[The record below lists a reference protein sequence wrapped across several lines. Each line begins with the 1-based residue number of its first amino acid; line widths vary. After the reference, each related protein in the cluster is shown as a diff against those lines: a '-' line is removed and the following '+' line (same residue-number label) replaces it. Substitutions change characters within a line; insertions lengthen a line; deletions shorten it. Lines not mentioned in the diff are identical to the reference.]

1 MADIEYLEEERKK
14 LWAKVTEQEGIINN
28 LIKKLLIAEKQI
40 KDNSIAI
47 NNRMSDDERAAK
59 QASRETSRFRNLA
72 REKCDEV
79 DALRQRLETEYN
91 NLQQLVTENI
101 ESKKSVNAQFK
112 AIEDKN
118 NKIQDAQNELLNSET
133 ALKPIMQTIQSASN
147 VLDKITNLKDNIES
161 NYTVTSD
168 KQKKVEELY
177 DIAVRQKDDIEKI
190 KRQIGGYKQ
199 TNKETGEVEQING
212 IKQDL
217 EESFDELTTQIED
230 TQEELATYQEIKNS
244 EVETFISNM
253 QTRYEELIK
262 KIEGLLPDAMT
273 AGLSYAYHDKKE
285 VEIEEREKAYGL
297 FRNSLIWM
305 FVVAIIPAAI
315 TCYMF
320 WGLKFDI
327 QTIINDTPKI
337 MSAVLALYAPIFWLA
352 YSANKRMN
360 LSKRLIE
367 EYTYKEALSKTFEGL
382 SRQIENI
389 DDKNTAEDLKAK
401 LLYIIISMNSENPG
415 KLIKGYNKPDHPI
428 MDIINNS
435 VKLTDSIQN
444 LANTPI
450 LGNLCSPFF
459 NYVNEQRENQNKK
472 VMMGLQANNNL
483 NQKNSSDE
491 EDEDVE

>member
-14 LWAKVTEQEGIINN
+14 LWAKVTDQDAIIKN
-28 LIKKLLIAEKQI
+28 LVKKLEEAEKQI
-40 KDNSIAI
+40 KENNLAI
-47 NNRMSDDERAAK
+47 NNRMSDDEKVAK
-59 QASRETSRFRNLA
+59 QASRETSRFRNMA
-72 REKCDEV
+72 KEKCDEV
-79 DALRQRLETEYN
+79 DALKQRLEEEYK

-118 NKIQDAQNELLNSET
+118 NKIQDAQNELLNSKE
-133 ALKPIMQTIQSASN
+133 ALQPIMQTIQSAST
-147 VLDKITNLKDNIES
+147 VLEKITNLKNNIES
-161 NYTVTSD
+161 NYTATSD

-177 DIAVRQKDDIEKI
+177 DTAIRQKDEIIKI
-190 KRQIGGYKQ
+190 KRQIAGYKQ
-199 TNKETGEVEQING
+199 TNKETGEEEQVNG
-212 IKQDL
+212 IKQNL
-217 EESFDELTTQIED
+217 EETFDELTSQIEN
-230 TQEELATYQEIKNS
+230 TQEELATYQENKNT
-244 EVETFISNM
+244 EVETFITNM
-253 QTRYEELIK
+253 QVRYDELIK
-262 KIEGLLPDAMT
+262 RIEGLLPEAMT
-273 AGLSYAYHDKKE
+273 AGLSHAYYEKKI
-285 VEIEEREKAYGL
+285 VEIEERDKAYDL

-305 FVVAIIPAAI
+305 FVVAIIPVGI

-320 WGLKFDI
+320 WGLKFDV

-382 SRQIENI
+382 SKQIENI
-389 DDKNTAEDLKAK
+389 GDKNTAEDLKAK
-401 LLYIIISMNSENPG
+401 LLYIIVSMNSENPG

-450 LGNLCSPFF
+450 LGHLCSPIF
-459 NYVNEQRENQNKK
+459 NYVNEQRDLQNRK
-472 VMMGLQANNNL
+472 VETGLKANEIINT
-483 NQKNSSDE
+483 KSTPEDDDE
-491 EDEDVE
+491 E

>member
-14 LWAKVTEQEGIINN
+14 LWAKVIDQDAIIKN
-28 LIKKLLIAEKQI
+28 LVKKLEEAEKQI
-40 KDNSIAI
+40 KENNLAI
-47 NNRMSDDERAAK
+47 NNRMSDDEKVAK
-59 QASRETSRFRNLA
+59 QASRETSRFRNMA
-72 REKCDEV
+72 KEKCDEV
-79 DALRQRLETEYN
+79 DALKQRLEEEYK

-118 NKIQDAQNELLNSET
+118 NKIQDAQKELLNSKE
-133 ALKPIMQTIQSASN
+133 ALQPIMQTIQSAST
-147 VLDKITNLKDNIES
+147 VLEKITNLKNNIES
-161 NYTVTSD
+161 NYAATSD

-177 DIAVRQKDDIEKI
+177 DTAIRQNDEIIKI
-190 KRQIGGYKQ
+190 KRQIAGYKQ
-199 TNKETGEVEQING
+199 TNKETGEEEQVNS
-212 IKQDL
+212 L
-217 EESFDELTTQIED
+217 EELTNT
-230 TQEELATYQEIKNS
+230 
-244 EVETFISNM
+244 EVETFITNM
-253 QTRYEELIK
+253 QVRYDELIK
-262 KIEGLLPDAMT
+262 RIEGLLPDAMT
-273 AGLSYAYHDKKE
+273 AGLSHAYHEKKI
-285 VEIEEREKAYGL
+285 VEIEERDKAYKT
-297 FRNSLIWM
+297 FRRSLIWM
-305 FVVAIIPAAI
+305 FVVAIIPVGI

-337 MSAVLALYAPIFWLA
+337 MSAILALYAPIFWLA

-382 SRQIENI
+382 SKQIENI
-389 DDKNTAEDLKAK
+389 GDKDTAEDLKAK
-401 LLYIIISMNSENPG
+401 LLYIIVSMNSENPG

-450 LGNLCSPFF
+450 LGHLCSPIF
-459 NYVNEQRENQNKK
+459 NYVNEQRDLQNRK
-472 VMMGLQANNNL
+472 VETGLKANDIINTKHT
-483 NQKNSSDE
+483 QEDDE
-491 EDEDVE
+491 EE